1 MSVIEMHSS
10 WLAINSIV
18 CCPNE
23 CKYCL
28 LKATNDNNC
37 FPRQLVSP
45 KETVNQ
51 LLEYKHYDKD
61 IPLCLLPNTKSKNI
75 EYLLDLLQG
84 LENQNVKN
92 DSIIITKFS
101 ILVK

>member
-18 CCPNE
+18 GCPNN

-28 LKATNDNNC
+28 LQATNDNNC

-45 KETVNQ
+45 KEYVWGNG
-51 LLEYKHYDKD
+51 
-61 IPLCLLPNTKSKNI
+61 S
-75 EYLLDLLQG
+75 G
-84 LENQNVKN
+84 ARAVVK
-92 DSIIITKFS
+92 ITK
-101 ILVK
+101 LGY